1 MSGCFEGVSWII
13 KQGLYAHELA
23 EKGRLME
30 KEKIVALAK
39 ARHLEVERS
48 AASVVRL
55 VQRQDLEIEVDLAGS
70 EPRSIGG
77 AVRDLH
83 WDNLEDMAELLRQ
96 SLVHAR
102 VHDPEHLRSELS
114 VTRVAGKWSPTL
126 EIWLSTGTMTEEVKE
141 RTERVVALAMTEVT
155 MSEKDQKPLFEVDL
169 DPETVQA
176 VRDCVAAAL
185 ETKGGKVIRAQISA
199 YVAGEQVTSVGGRTK
214 SKPDKSDFTV
224 VPVEMRGRLT
234 GFDLAR
240 EALFF
245 RPQEGAAIEIH
256 IGKLDLNLVELARL
270 IANKTDALMRLHRT
284 TERRGGH
291 KYAYGKLLQENEV

>member
-1 MSGCFEGVSWII
+1 M
-13 KQGLYAHELA
+13 Q
-23 EKGRLME
+23 

-39 ARHLEVERS
+39 ARHLEVEPS

-55 VQRQDLEIEVDLAGS
+55 VQRQDLEIEVDLAGN

-96 SLVHAR
+96 SLAHAR

-114 VTRVAGKWSPTL
+114 VTRVAGKWNPTL
-126 EIWLSTGTMTEEVKE
+126 EIWLSTGTMIREVKE
-141 RTERVVALAMTEVT
+141 KTARVVELALTEIT
-155 MSEKDQKPLFEVDL
+155 MPSKDQKALFDVGL
-169 DPETVQA
+169 DEETVQA

-185 ETKGGKVIRAQISA
+185 ETKGGRVIRAQISA
-199 YVAGEQVTSVGGRTK
+199 YVGGEQVTNVGGRTK

-245 RPQEGAAIEIH
+245 RPHGSAAIEIH
-256 IGKLDLNLVELARL
+256 IGKLELDLVELARL
-270 IANKTDALMRLHRT
+270 IANKTDALIRLHRT
-284 TERRGGH
+284 TEKRGDY